1 MIERIAI
8 IGMGLMGGS
17 LARAIRQVGLARE
30 IVGWGRNAASLKAAI
45 DAKVIDR
52 AETQAARA
60 VRDAE
65 LVVLAIP
72 VGATAAML
80 SQLAPAL
87 AVHAVV
93 TDVGSV
99 KTAVIA
105 DARAALGA
113 RFPQFVGGHPLAG
126 GEASGFAASHA
137 DLYRNSRVI
146 LSPEP
151 DTDPAA
157 VTTVHQLWTALGAQ
171 VATLGAREHDEI
183 LARTSHL
190 PHVLAF
196 ALMNMV
202 ASDPRVPEFSGNGL
216 RDMTRIAASDAVMWR
231 DICLSNRNA
240 ILASVSALRATLD
253 EVARAIESGD
263 ADTLEKLLARAR
275 SARRSFEDAA
285 P

>member
-1 MIERIAI
+1 MIERIAV

-17 LARAIRQVGLARE
+17 LARAIRQAGLARE

-60 VRDAE
+60 ARDAE

-99 KTAVIA
+99 KTSVIV

-171 VATLGAREHDEI
+171 VVTLGAREHDEI

-202 ASDPRVPEFSGNGL
+202 ASDPRVLEFTGNGL
-216 RDMTRIAASDAVMWR
+216 RDMTRIAASDPVMWR
-231 DICLSNRNA
+231 DICLSNRDA

-253 EVARAIESGD
+253 EVARAIESGNAD
-263 ADTLEKLLARAR
+263 ALEKLLARAR
-275 SARRSFEDAA
+275 SARRSLGDAA